1 MHAVQRSNSPPGGT
15 SSVSS
20 VRTKQRIGLSIGIK
34 EQLIKIARQNS
45 GAFTLQNVRN
55 ADISIRTF
63 YRMRDA
69 GEVIC
74 ISRGVY
80 QLADNYEG
88 SQGSPEYAIIKAR
101 IPQSVLCLVSA
112 LYHHELTVEI
122 PRCVHIAIKRNSPIP
137 RINYPKLRIY
147 RMSEKS
153 YNSGIDQQLI
163 DGVSLNIYS
172 PEKTIADCFKYRNQL
187 GTYLA
192 VEALKKY
199 LSRKNA
205 KPSTVLKMA
214 EEINR
219 RILPE

>member
-1 MHAVQRSNSPPGGT
+1 MSREN
-15 SSVSS
+15 
-20 VRTKQRIGLSIGIK
+20 KK
-34 EQLIKIARQNS
+34 QLINIAREHN
-45 GAFTLQNVRN
+45 GTFTLQN
-55 ADISIRTF
+55 AKIAGIPTRTF

-69 GEVIC
+69 GEVIG

-88 SQGSPEYAIIKAR
+88 KQGSPEYAILKAR
-101 IPQSVLCLVSA
+101 IPHSVLCLISA

-122 PRCVHIAIKRNSPIP
+122 PRCVHIAINRNSHVPKID
-137 RINYPKLRIY
+137 YPKLQIY

-153 YNSGIDQQLI
+153 YNTGIGQQII

-187 GTYLA
+187 GTDLA
-192 VEALKKY
+192 VESLKKY

-205 KPSTVLKMA
+205 KPSEVLRMA
-214 EEINR
+214 KICRVEKVIYPYMEA
-219 RILPE
+219 LV